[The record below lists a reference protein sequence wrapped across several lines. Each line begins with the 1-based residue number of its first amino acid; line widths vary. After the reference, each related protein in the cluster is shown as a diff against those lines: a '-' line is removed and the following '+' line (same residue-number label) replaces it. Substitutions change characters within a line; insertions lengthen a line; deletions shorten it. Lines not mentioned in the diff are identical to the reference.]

1 MLLQNLKK
9 KNVNAP
15 IAIDDEIEFNVRDED
30 KVRTNPVAVVGPP
43 EMCGIGDM
51 TAEASQK
58 SSNDERDSQSTIT
71 LSNPS
76 QDFELFLS
84 DQRIPPKT
92 AEKEVQ
98 TDECVVISK
107 EEYEDLLKKASSY
120 VDYKKDL
127 EKLSIYFSCV
137 LNRSPEMDVNEF
149 EKICKQVGAEN
160 LFNLLVDTMSSE
172 KMSSERKNLAKLRA
186 MVVTY
191 IMMYSQSQKAN
202 WFQVTLARTLQQFG
216 ISDQGLASLRN
227 LGVAAH
233 PRTVKTASKLSA
245 AFHLDNVACFF
256 QQVVANKHFLV
267 FCIDDYHNIHTKHRP
282 ETKTQTQAIHMSTLL
297 VKIFPNVPAISKES
311 LKTPLLPVCPVQHE
325 LVLKFVN
332 SGMVDLSQT
341 YAANMPD
348 WVLAK
353 YFNPQA
359 ERQRLLLHDYQQTEI
374 PKMRCMENTK
384 LIDSLKLPLKSS
396 DDLLFAFKHMLSN
409 GLEIYLNDFV
419 APFMGDWPTQFFMRQ
434 LVYNLNKVAL
444 PAICENVVPLIGP
457 LHISLNSRECVVLK
471 FHQIFADLY
480 SFLFGKKAKLPKKPK
495 PWRVSL
501 LLEVL
506 YGGWTLVRESI
517 LPVFCHCKD
526 IEFLTFVNL
535 VDNYVP
541 LVLSVYSIVFK
552 CNDYD
557 LYCKSLLRTWVMF
570 MVFRRRHYDKALLVL
585 LSTFMHWQEND
596 HPMYHTLRQA
606 LVAFDEYPVENFHSL
621 LRART
626 TASDGAE
633 QISLKAKEI
642 DACKHELH
650 LFKSM
655 FVPPKK
661 FNFSSKTIDNLK
673 VKAAEFITEKIE
685 VLHNNPGQA
694 VLQPRVKG
702 QNKQVTKWRLPN
714 LFGNKVVSNRVLPLG
729 YTSVGSPPNP
739 EM

>member
-1 MLLQNLKK
+1 MHGLLQNLKK
-9 KNVNAP
+9 KNVNAS
-15 IAIDDEIEFNVRDED
+15 IAIDDETESNVRDDED
-30 KVRTNPVAVVGPP
+30 KVRTNPSVVVGAP
-43 EMCGIGDM
+43 EMCGIADV
-51 TAEASQK
+51 TDEASQK
-58 SSNDERDSQSTIT
+58 SSNDGIDSQSTIT

-84 DQRIPPKT
+84 DQRIPLKT
-92 AEKEVQ
+92 VEKEVQ

-107 EEYEDLLKKASSY
+107 EEYENLLKKASSY

-137 LNRSPEMDVNEF
+137 FNRSPAMDVNEF

-172 KMSSERKNLAKLRA
+172 KMSTERKNLAKLRA

-233 PRTVKTASKLSA
+233 PRTVKTASKVSA

-282 ETKTQTQAIHMSTLL
+282 DTKAQTQAIHMSTLL
-297 VKIFPNVPAISKES
+297 VKIFPNVQAISTES

-341 YAANMPD
+341 YATNMPD

-359 ERQRLLLHDYQQTEI
+359 ERQRLLLHEYQQTEI

-444 PAICENVVPLIGP
+444 PAVCENVVPMIGP
-457 LHISLNSRECVVLK
+457 LHISLNSRECVVLT

-506 YGGWTLVRESI
+506 YGGWTLVRDSI
-517 LPVFCHCKD
+517 LSVFCHCKD

-570 MVFRRRHYDKALLVL
+570 MVFQRRHYDKALLVL

-633 QISLKAKEI
+633 QISQI
-642 DACKHELH
+642 
-650 LFKSM
+650 
-655 FVPPKK
+655 
-661 FNFSSKTIDNLK
+661 
-673 VKAAEFITEKIE
+673 
-685 VLHNNPGQA
+685 
-694 VLQPRVKG
+694 
-702 QNKQVTKWRLPN
+702 
-714 LFGNKVVSNRVLPLG
+714 
-729 YTSVGSPPNP
+729 
-739 EM
+739 